1 MRIEYVTDPELFREV
16 GEQWL
21 AESRYEQFGLKVTAD
36 NVIADS
42 KEWLKTGMGT
52 IIALVDEE
60 GQYVGFMT
68 VYCVTDFL
76 GDRPVAFEKYWYV
89 RPDYR
94 PFAVLMLNRAKK
106 WAKENG
112 ASHFVSSAS
121 MAASDRHGALC
132 RFYAS
137 QKMKLFETSFICEL

>member
-21 AESRYEQFGLKVTAD
+21 AESRYEQFGLKVTVD

-52 IIALVDEE
+52 IIALHHGYE
-60 GQYVGFMT
+60 GYVGFMT
-68 VYCVTDFL
+68 VYCVADFL
-76 GDRPVAFEKYWYV
+76 GDKPVAFEKYWYIKPMF
-89 RPDYR
+89 RWGGHK
-94 PFAVLMLNRAKK
+94 MLAEAKIWAKK
-106 WAKENG
+106 QG

-121 MAASDRHGALC
+121 MAASNRHDRLC
-132 RFYAS
+132 EFYVR
-137 QKMKLFETSFICEL
+137 QEMKQFETSFICEL